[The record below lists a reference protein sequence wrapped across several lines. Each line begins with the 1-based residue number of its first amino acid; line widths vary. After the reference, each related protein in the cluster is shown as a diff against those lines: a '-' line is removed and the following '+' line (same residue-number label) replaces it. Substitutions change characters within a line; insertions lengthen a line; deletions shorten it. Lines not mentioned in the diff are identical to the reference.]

1 MKNNMEMVI
10 SQPTGELPVVKFNK
24 EEIKAEISKRMQYY
38 SNITVTE
45 ESMKDSKQDLAE
57 LRKFKDSFEIKRKE
71 LKKKFLKPYE
81 DFEKEYKE
89 IINLIDQPLNLISIQ
104 LEKLEVEQKQ
114 VKKDKIKRYY
124 EKEAKEILELVT
136 FEKIFKEKW
145 LNKTASSKSICQE
158 IATIIKNFHTGYDT
172 IKNLNQKYEKQ
183 IIDKF
188 IQTLDLQVALAEGKR
203 LEEQDK
209 KVNVIEQTKKEQ
221 QETEDKIQ
229 QLNKMYGGL
238 QEDKEVPIGQEPCPC
253 KHQKIEKKLYVI
265 KLEFCATAEE
275 LKKLR
280 QFIADNNIEYK
291 KI

>member
-1 MKNNMEMVI
+1 MENMEMVI

-24 EEIKAEISKRMQYY
+24 EEIKQEISKRMQYY

-45 ESMKDSKQDLAE
+45 ESMKDSKKDLAD
-57 LRKFKDSFEIKRKE
+57 LRKFREGFEEKRKE

-89 IINLIDQPLNLISIQ
+89 IIELIDQPLNLISLQ
-104 LEKLEVEQKQ
+104 LQKLKLEQEQT
-114 VKKDKIKRYY
+114 KKNKIKSYY
-124 EKEAKEILELVT
+124 EKEAKEILDLVP

-145 LNKTASSKSICQE
+145 LNKTTSSKSICEE
-158 IATIIKNFHTGYDT
+158 ISAIIKDFKTGYDT

-183 IIDKF
+183 ILDKF

-203 LEEQDK
+203 LAEQDK
-209 KVNVIEQTKKEQ
+209 KVSVVEHTYQQEKKEQ
-221 QETEDKIQ
+221 QETEDKIS
-229 QLNKMYGGL
+229 QLNKKYG
-238 QEDKEVPIGQEPCPC
+238 EVVPTGPEPCPC
-253 KHQKIEKKLYVI
+253 KHKQEEKKKYVI

>member
-1 MKNNMEMVI
+1 MENMEMVI

-45 ESMKDSKQDLAE
+45 ESMKDSKKDLAE
-57 LRKFKDSFEIKRKE
+57 LRKFRDSFEIKRKE

-81 DFEKEYKE
+81 EFEKEYKE
-89 IINLIDQPLNLISIQ
+89 IIELIDQPLNLISIQ
-104 LEKLEVEQKQ
+104 LEKLEIEQKQ
-114 VKKDKIKRYY
+114 VKKDKIKKYY
-124 EKEAKEILELVT
+124 EKEAKDILDLIP

-145 LNKTASSKSICQE
+145 LNKTTSSKSICDE
-158 IATIIKNFHTGYDT
+158 ISEIIKNFKTGYDT

-209 KVNVIEQTKKEQ
+209 KVNVVEQTYQQEKKEQ
-221 QETEDKIQ
+221 QNTEDKIQ
-229 QLNKMYGGL
+229 QLNKKYGGQ
-238 QEDKEVPIGQEPCPC
+238 QEDKEVPIGPEPCPC
-253 KHQKIEKKLYVI
+253 KKKLYVI
-265 KLEFCATAEE
+265 KLEFCATVEQ
-275 LKKLR
+275 LKVLR
-280 QFIADNNIEYK
+280 RFIADNHIEYK

>member
-1 MKNNMEMVI
+1 MENMEMVI

-45 ESMKDSKQDLAE
+45 ESMKDSKKDLAE
-57 LRKFKDSFEIKRKE
+57 LRKFRDSFEIKRKE

-89 IINLIDQPLNLISIQ
+89 IIELIDQPLNLISIQ
-104 LEKLEVEQKQ
+104 LEKLEIEQKQ

-124 EKEAKEILELVT
+124 EKEAKDILDLVP

-145 LNKTASSKSICQE
+145 LNKTTSSKSICEE
-158 IATIIKNFHTGYDT
+158 IATIIKDFKTGYDT

-203 LEEQDK
+203 LCEQDK
-209 KVNVIEQTKKEQ
+209 KVNVIEQTYQQEKKEQ
-221 QETEDKIQ
+221 QDTENKIQ
-229 QLNKMYGGL
+229 DLNKKYGGK
-238 QEDKEVPIGQEPCPC
+238 QEEKVVPTGPEEPKP
-253 KHQKIEKKLYVI
+253 QKYII
-265 KLEFCATAEE
+265 KLAFCATAEQ
-275 LKKLR
+275 LKMLR

>member
-1 MKNNMEMVI
+1 MDNMEMVI

-45 ESMKDSKQDLAE
+45 ESMKDSKKDLAE
-57 LRKFKDSFEIKRKE
+57 LRKFKDNFETKRKE

-89 IINLIDQPLNLISIQ
+89 IIELIDQPLNLISIQ
-104 LEKLEVEQKQ
+104 LEKLEIEQKQ

-124 EKEAKEILELVT
+124 EKEAKDILDLVP

-145 LNKTASSKSICQE
+145 LNKTTSSKSICEE
-158 IATIIKNFHTGYDT
+158 IATIIKDFKTGYDT

-203 LEEQDK
+203 LCEQDK
-209 KVNVIEQTKKEQ
+209 KVNVIEQTYQQEKKEQ
-221 QETEDKIQ
+221 QDTENKIQ
-229 QLNKMYGGL
+229 DLNKKYGGK
-238 QEDKEVPIGQEPCPC
+238 QEEVVPTGPEEPKP
-253 KHQKIEKKLYVI
+253 QKYII
-265 KLEFCATAEE
+265 KLAFCATAEQ
-275 LKKLR
+275 LKMLR